1 MVISALLYPRAK
13 AQTLRP
19 LIPVISFHMSLNPPQ
34 HEAAHYLDGPM
45 LVLAGAGSGKTKVI
59 TEKIAWLIRSGH
71 LEAKHIAAI
80 TFTNKAAREMRE
92 RLSLTLGSEPEGLT
106 ISTFHALGLKFL
118 QFEHQAAGL
127 KRNFSVLAD
136 DESRAVMKDLAVKG
150 VKTETLNLFQ
160 SLISRSKNALLSPDE
175 AAVVARSP
183 RELEC
188 AKLFGDYQRRLD
200 LLAALDFDDLIARPV
215 RLLRDNAEVRARWQ
229 GKIRYLLVDEYQD
242 TNAAQY
248 QLLTLLAG
256 ERGMLTAVGDDDQSI
271 YSWRGANPE
280 NMNLLAKDYP
290 QLKVVKLEQNY
301 RCSKRILHAA
311 NVLIARNPHV
321 FEKKL
326 WSENPDGDPIAL
338 KEFATDVQE
347 AEFIAASIS
356 NLQALERTRLG
367 EIAVLYRGN
376 HLSRAVELA
385 LRGLG
390 ISYQLSGG
398 TSLFERQEIRD
409 LLAHMRLLANPDDD
423 VAFMRAIRAPKREIG
438 DTSIERLAEAAQQAR
453 SSMLHA
459 ASSHA
464 VLKTLTGRAAS
475 ALTQFAELQTQL
487 RRYAEYATPGEVATQ
502 LIARSGYLEWLK
514 LQNRDAAVFERR
526 REILSDFTTWL
537 STYAPAHIAK
547 GRGIDALNAALT
559 QISLAGKDDD
569 HENAVRLMTLHSA
582 KGLEFDHVYLI
593 GMDDGT
599 FPHQSAIEEGRLEEE
614 RRLLYVGITRARKQ
628 LTLSYPKTRN
638 RYGAIDPCDPSRF
651 LRELPEIDLP
661 PPEAAAER
669 SKKLAQG
676 HLAAMRAMLSG

>member
-1 MVISALLYPRAK
+1 
-13 AQTLRP
+13 
-19 LIPVISFHMSLNPPQ
+19 MSLNPPQ
-34 HEAAHYLDGPM
+34 QEAAHYIDGPLM
-45 LVLAGAGSGKTKVI
+45 VLAGAGSGKTRVI

-71 LEAKHIAAI
+71 CEAKQIAAI
-80 TFTNKAAREMRE
+80 TFTNKSAREMRE
-92 RLSLTLGSEPEGLT
+92 RIARTLGAEPQGLT

-118 QFEHQAAGL
+118 QAEHVAAGL

-136 DESRAVMKDLAVKG
+136 DESRAVMKDLALKG
-150 VKTETLNLFQ
+150 IKTETLNLFQ
-160 SLISRSKNALLSPDE
+160 SLISRTKNALQSPDE
-175 AAVVARSP
+175 AARLARSP

-200 LLAALDFDDLIARPV
+200 LLSALDFDDLIAMPV
-215 RLLRDNAEVRARWQ
+215 KLLRDNLEVRARWQ
-229 GKIRYLLVDEYQD
+229 DKIRYLLVDEYQD

-256 ERGMLTAVGDDDQSI
+256 TRGMLTAVGDDDQSI

-280 NMNLLAKDYP
+280 NMNLLSRDYP

-301 RCSKRILHAA
+301 RCTKRILHAA
-311 NVLIARNPHV
+311 NQLIARNPHV

-326 WSENPDGDPIAL
+326 WSDNPDGEPITL
-338 KEFATDVQE
+338 KEFASDTQE

-367 EIAVLYRGN
+367 DIAVLYRGN

-409 LLAHMRLLANPDDD
+409 LIAHMRLLANPDDD
-423 VAFMRAIRAPKREIG
+423 VAFMRAVRAPKRELG
-438 DTSIERLAEAAQQAR
+438 DTSIDRLAQAAAKAHC
-453 SSMLHA
+453 SMLAA

-464 VLKTLTGRAAS
+464 LLKTLTGRAAS

-487 RRYAEYATPGEVATQ
+487 RKFAEYATPGEIALQ

-514 LQNRDAAVFERR
+514 LQNRDPAIFERR

-537 STYAPAHIAK
+537 SSYAPAHIAK
-547 GRGIDALNAALT
+547 GRGLNTLNAALT

-569 HENAVRLMTLHSA
+569 SENAVRLMTLHSA
-582 KGLEFDHVYLI
+582 KGLEFDHVFLI

-599 FPHQSAIEEGRLEEE
+599 FPHHSAIDEGRLEEE

-628 LTLSYPKTRN
+628 LTLSYPKARN
-638 RYGAIDPCDPSRF
+638 RYGSIEGCDPSRF
-651 LRELPEIDLP
+651 LSELPEIDLP
-661 PPEAAAER
+661 PPEAQAER
-669 SKKLAQG
+669 TKKLAAG
-676 HLAAMRAMLSG
+676 HLAAMRAMLAG